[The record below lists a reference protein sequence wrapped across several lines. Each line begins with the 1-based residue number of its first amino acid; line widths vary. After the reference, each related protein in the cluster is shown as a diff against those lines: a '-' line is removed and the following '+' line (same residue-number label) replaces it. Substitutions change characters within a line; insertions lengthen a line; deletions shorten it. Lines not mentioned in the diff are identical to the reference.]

1 MYEDEHNPFDPK
13 MASVSHKPNSS
24 WVGVGT
30 FYFGFSKLYF
40 GVGFAK
46 LGIIQITCFSPLR
59 TLQLWRI
66 KMKMSPQRKILF
78 GR

>member
-1 MYEDEHNPFDPK
+1 
-13 MASVSHKPNSS
+13 MARVSRKSNSF
-24 WVGVGT
+24 WVGIDWYTLIWVFKIT
-30 FYFGFSKLYF
+30 FWYSYL
-40 GVGFAK
+40 GFAK

-66 KMKMSPQRKILF
+66 KMKMSPQRKVLF